1 MPYVPGLWEHF
12 DTMEWENT
20 NQKFRGF
27 KSTLPK
33 GPVFQPKNTKGFK
46 NI

>member
-1 MPYVPGLWEHF
+1 MPQLPRLWECF

-20 NQKFRGF
+20 KKKFVVC

-33 GPVFQPKNTKGFK
+33 GPVFGHKNML
-46 NI
+46 